1 VGFALPSNLAK
12 RVTTEIIATGSA
24 THGLLGATVSEQS
37 REKDCTSVCGVVKE
51 VVAGSAADKAGIQ
64 PGDIVISVNGVPIS
78 SSSDLTAT
86 IRSLA
91 AGTTTDLVVVRGG
104 KPQTITVTL
113 GTFK

>member
-1 VGFALPSNLAK
+1 M
-12 RVTTEIIATGSA
+12 
-24 THGLLGATVSEQS
+24 GA
-37 REKDCTSVCGVVKE
+37 VVKE
-51 VVAGSAADKAGIQ
+51 VVAGSAAEKAGIQ

-91 AGTTTDLVVVRGG
+91 AGTTTDLVIVRGG